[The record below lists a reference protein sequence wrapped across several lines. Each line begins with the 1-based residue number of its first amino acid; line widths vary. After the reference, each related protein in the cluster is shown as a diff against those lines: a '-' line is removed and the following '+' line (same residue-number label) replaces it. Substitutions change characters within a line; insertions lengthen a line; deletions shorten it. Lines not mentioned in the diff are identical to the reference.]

1 VSIKLLQLTLQDAN
15 TKTRQDFLGFV
26 PENCLVIYY
35 EHVVTDSRYS
45 FLKLTFAS
53 LALYMM
59 NQ

>member
-1 VSIKLLQLTLQDAN
+1 LLQLTLQDAN

-26 PENCLVIYY
+26 PENYLVIYY

-59 NQ
+59 KQ